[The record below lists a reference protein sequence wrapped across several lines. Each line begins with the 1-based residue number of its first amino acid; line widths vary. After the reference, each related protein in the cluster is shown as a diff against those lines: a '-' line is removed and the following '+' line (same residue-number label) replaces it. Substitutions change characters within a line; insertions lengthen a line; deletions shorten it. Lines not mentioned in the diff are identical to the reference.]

1 MPQVIYFVYTILE
14 IRLCHAFNQ
23 LECLHTPERWTDL
36 RSFTVITAERTS
48 KGKTTV
54 EHRLDIF
61 NLPPDAAR
69 LNQAMRQHWRVE
81 NNLHWCMDV
90 AFGGDQMRAR
100 TGHATHNFAVLRH
113 FALHLI
119 CLAPV
124 QRKGGLKVKRLI
136 ATTSDNYR
144 AQLLGLA

>member
-14 IRLCHAFNQ
+14 IRRCHTFNQ
-23 LECLHTPERWTDL
+23 RECLHAPERWTDL

-54 EHRLDIF
+54 EHRFDIF

-81 NNLHWCMDV
+81 NNLHW
-90 AFGGDQMRAR
+90 
-100 TGHATHNFAVLRH
+100 
-113 FALHLI
+113 
-119 CLAPV
+119 
-124 QRKGGLKVKRLI
+124 
-136 ATTSDNYR
+136 
-144 AQLLGLA
+144 